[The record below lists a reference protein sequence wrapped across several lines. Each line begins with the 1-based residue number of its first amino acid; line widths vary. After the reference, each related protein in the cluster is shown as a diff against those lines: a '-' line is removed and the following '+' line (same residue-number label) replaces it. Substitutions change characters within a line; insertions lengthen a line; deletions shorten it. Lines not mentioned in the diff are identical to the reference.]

1 MNRIKLITIGI
12 ALTIAP
18 FIAVVALA
26 GTPIRIEAVKNGL
39 DVAVTRQIIPKEG
52 VLEKEVKHFLKLLID
67 GSTPEEA
74 STKTGVKL
82 KVIERLQQLGAS
94 QTAELKPFEE
104 TETATTEVSEKNI
117 PKPVAIAKSTKT
129 KVRPTSPTVQS
140 RVEASEKKESKL
152 VAVAVSTEP
161 TTLQPV
167 AQDNPP
173 KELPSGNSRVQAD
186 QIGRGLKA
194 ADRMGEIAKYSTTGL
209 AIQKMLQRMR
219 WGDSLAFAS
228 QQAGVDRETV
238 IKLLALGGE
247 KPVREDTNAIANAL
261 VRGLSKANAIGEIGY
276 SSRVSYRVQ
285 NVVRRLRR
293 GNSLNA
299 STRYSGVSSKFI
311 NRLLE
316 LGNYRTNS

>member
-1 MNRIKLITIGI
+1 MNRIITNGI
-12 ALTIAP
+12 ALAIAP
-18 FIAVVALA
+18 FITVVVLA
-26 GTPIRIEAVKNGL
+26 ATPIRIEAVKNGL

-52 VLEKEVKHFLKLLID
+52 VLEREVKHFLKLLID

-104 TETATTEVSEKNI
+104 TETATPEISEENI
-117 PKPVAIAKSTKT
+117 SKPVAIAKSTKT

-140 RVEASEKKESKL
+140 TPEASEKKASKP
-152 VAVAVSTEP
+152 VTATVPTEP
-161 TTLQPV
+161 ITVRSV
-167 AQDNPP
+167 AQDNQT
-173 KELPSGNSRVQAD
+173 KELPSGNSRAQAD

-194 ADRMGEIAKYSTTGL
+194 ADRMGEIGKYSTTGL

-219 WGDSLAFAS
+219 WGESLAFAS
-228 QQAGVDRETV
+228 QQTGVDHETV
-238 IKLLALGGE
+238 LRLLALSGD
-247 KPVREDTNAIANAL
+247 KPIHEDTNAIANAL
-261 VRGLSKANAIGEIGY
+261 VRGLAKANEIGEIGY
-276 SSRVSYRVQ
+276 SSRISYRVQ

-293 GNSLNA
+293 GNSLNV